1 MNLLRFEYLF
11 LKEIGYEINLAYQNN
26 YTINNKIK
34 YYYRFGEGFKEL
46 DSDTDPNTIVSGED
60 LEKLISKNF
69 EELVDIKNFRFI
81 SKEIIKENLGD
92 KNIKS
97 YEMLD

>member
-1 MNLLRFEYLF
+1 MT
-11 LKEIGYEINLAYQNN
+11 N
-26 YTINNKIK
+26 YVNNKIK